1 MNDVI
6 IVVLN
11 LTLSLVAFVFIA
23 KWYVTPWL
31 NSVPLDAALKPILVL
46 HSFRHLGMM
55 FLVPGVVSP
64 QLTASFAYPAAYGDL
79 VASMLAFIALIAL
92 RFRWGAA
99 IPIVWIFN
107 LEGSIDLLYA
117 ISQGVIHEVGGLL
130 GAAYWIPALLVPPLL
145 VTHYLVFQLLW
156 KSRQITKIKYV

>member
-1 MNDVI
+1 MDGVI

-23 KWYVTPWL
+23 QWYVIPWL
-31 NSVPLDAALKPILVL
+31 KSVSLDAALEPILLL

-55 FLVPGVVSP
+55 FLVSGVVSP
-64 QLTASFAYPAAYGDL
+64 QLPTSFAYPAAYGDL
-79 VASMLAFIALIAL
+79 LAALLAFIALIGL
-92 RFRWGAA
+92 RFRWRAA

-107 LEGSIDLLYA
+107 VEGTLDLLYA
-117 ISQGVIHEVGGLL
+117 VSQGVIHEVGGLL

-156 KSRQITKIKYV
+156 GSLKGTKTIKA

>member
-1 MNDVI
+1 MDGVQ

-31 NSVPLDAALKPILVL
+31 KTVSLDVALEPILLL

-55 FLVPGVVSP
+55 FLVPGVVSSE
-64 QLTASFAYPAAYGDL
+64 LTASFAYPAAYGDL
-79 VASMLAFIALIAL
+79 LAAMLAFTALIAL
-92 RFRWGAA
+92 RFKWRAA
-99 IPIVWIFN
+99 VPIVWIFN
-107 LEGSIDLLYA
+107 IGGTLDLLYA
-117 ISQGVIHEVGGLL
+117 VSLGMFHGVGGLL

-145 VTHYLVFQLLW
+145 VSHYLVFQLLW
-156 KSRQITKIKYV
+156 KSFQATRPNV

>member
-1 MNDVI
+1 MDGVM

-11 LTLSLVAFVFIA
+11 LTFSLVVFVFIA

-31 NSVPLDAALKPILVL
+31 KSVSLDAALKPILLL

-64 QLTASFAYPAAYGDL
+64 QLPASFAYPAAYGDL
-79 VASMLAFIALIAL
+79 LASVLALIALIAL
-92 RFRWGAA
+92 RYRWSAA
-99 IPIVWIFN
+99 IPLVWLFN
-107 LEGSIDLLYA
+107 LEGTVDLLYA
-117 ISQGVIHEVGGLL
+117 VSQGVIHEVGGLL
-130 GAAYWIPALLVPPLL
+130 GATYWIPALLVPPLL

-156 KSRQITKIKYV
+156 RSFQATKPDV

>member
-1 MNDVI
+1 MDGAI

-11 LTLSLVAFVFIA
+11 LTLSLVAFGFIA

-31 NSVPLDAALKPILVL
+31 KSVSLDAALEPILLL

-64 QLTASFAYPAAYGDL
+64 QLTASFAVPAAYGDL
-79 VASMLAFIALIAL
+79 LASLLAFIALIGL
-92 RFRWGAA
+92 RFRWRAA
-99 IPIVWIFN
+99 IPIIWIFN
-107 LEGSIDLLYA
+107 VEGTFDLLYA
-117 ISQGVIHEVGGLL
+117 VSQGVIHGVGGLL

-156 KSRQITKIKYV
+156 KSFQATKLNV

>member
-1 MNDVI
+1 MDGVL

-11 LTLSLVAFVFIA
+11 LTLSLVAFIFIA

-31 NSVPLDAALKPILVL
+31 ETVSLDVALEPILLL

-55 FLVPGVVSP
+55 FLVPGVVSSK
-64 QLTASFAYPAAYGDL
+64 LMASFAFPAAFGDL
-79 VASMLAFIALIAL
+79 LASLLAFIALIAL
-92 RFRWGAA
+92 RSGWRAA

-107 LEGSIDLLYA
+107 VEGTLDLIYA
-117 ISQGVIHEVGGLL
+117 VSLGLIHGVGGLL

-145 VTHYLVFQLLW
+145 VSHYLVFQLLW
-156 KSRQITKIKYV
+156 KAFQGTRAQI

>member
-1 MNDVI
+1 MDGVQ

-31 NSVPLDAALKPILVL
+31 KTVSLDVALEPILLL

-55 FLVPGVVSP
+55 FLVPGVVSSE
-64 QLTASFAYPAAYGDL
+64 LTASFAYPAAYGDL
-79 VASMLAFIALIAL
+79 LAAMLAFTALIAL
-92 RFRWGAA
+92 RFKWRAA

-107 LEGSIDLLYA
+107 VGGTLDLLYA
-117 ISQGVIHEVGGLL
+117 ISMGVIHGVGGLL

-145 VTHYLVFQLLW
+145 VSHYLVFQLLW
-156 KSRQITKIKYV
+156 KSFQATKPNV